1 MSEID
6 KLRDG
11 AIMIDASSPQKI
23 DIGTST
29 GSRVKADLS
38 SLPQHN
44 ESEQIGV
51 EIKESLAKDI
61 LEGEGSPFSEYLKEK
76 EEEMKERM
84 ARFDDEQAI
93 ANEAAEREELSHED
107 EGEVQIGTESMFS
120 GDTPVAEHTVVDTR
134 PVEKKNL
141 DIATI
146 DLEEDTT
153 NGSEAIKEVTAV
165 VDHDEVYEAVEKAV
179 EMSKEESDTGIV
191 TEVKNPDIDVEVETI
206 AGQVIDDEEK
216 SSVNTNM
223 DQDETLKKLQ
233 GLITERIKPVSKK
246 LDISSFT
253 LVKKPTADI
262 RVISQEAKARA
273 AKWVLPNQKNVV
285 IMREFTGSELE
296 MLRSYSEDSSSL
308 TMLSKKW
315 KMIYDHI
322 ESPKPVD
329 YTTWLKS
336 TPFADLDHYF
346 FAVFIASYKGAN
358 FLPMDCTNTKCTDKT
373 WLTEDMPILDM
384 VKFETEEAKN
394 EFTKLYTSEDQTTGK
409 GLYCSEII
417 PLTENVAIGFKEP
430 SAYSLFE
437 IASLDDTFKEKHAAI
452 LQVAPYIDAL
462 YLLNTTEQTITPVGY
477 EVFPNN
483 ASKTVKSKIKKFESV
498 IATLNTDEFGLIKSY
513 VRAVMERDSGMRYR
527 YPSVTCPACGTKTE
541 EAIVSAEELVFT
553 RYQLGALASTP
564 LK

>member
-6 KLRDG
+6 KLKDG
-11 AIMIDASSPQKI
+11 AIMIDATEPEKINMVSP
-23 DIGTST
+23 GT
-29 GSRVKADLS
+29 RVKADLS
-38 SLPQHN
+38 SLPSHN
-44 ESEQIGV
+44 ESEEVGV

-61 LEGEGSPFSEYLKEK
+61 LEGEGSMFSEYLKEK
-76 EEEMKERM
+76 EEEMSERM
-84 ARFDDEQAI
+84 ARFEDEQKI
-93 ANEAAEREELSHED
+93 AEEAAEKDELKAED
-107 EGEVQIGTESMFS
+107 EEMEIGTESMFNAS
-120 GDTPVAEHTVVDTR
+120 SLVDKEESVHKVIDNR
-134 PVEKKNL
+134 PVQEKNL
-141 DIATI
+141 EVATI
-146 DLEEDTT
+146 DITVPKESEVIIEAPVKEE
-153 NGSEAIKEVTAV
+153 EVEELIPIEET
-165 VDHDEVYEAVEKAV
+165 
-179 EMSKEESDTGIV
+179 SSESDTGIV
-191 TEVKNPDIDVEVETI
+191 TEVENPDIDVEVETI
-206 AGQVIDDEEK
+206 AGQPIDDEEK
-216 SSVNTNM
+216 STVNTNM

-322 ESPKPVD
+322 ESPKPAD

-358 FLPMDCTNTKCTDKT
+358 FLPMDCNNTKCTDKT

-483 ASKTVKSKIKKFESV
+483 ASKTVKSKVKKFESV

-541 EAIVSAEELVFT
+541 EALVSAEELVFT